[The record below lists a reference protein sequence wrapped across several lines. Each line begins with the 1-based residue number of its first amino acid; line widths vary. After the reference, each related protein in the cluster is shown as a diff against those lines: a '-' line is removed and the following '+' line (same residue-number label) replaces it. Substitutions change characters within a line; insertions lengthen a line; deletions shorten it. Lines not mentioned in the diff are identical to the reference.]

1 MRPDE
6 QDRRDGIEPRGRRRP
21 SLALFYFEQVGPRSY
36 LRITK
41 LGVILILL
49 FVTLPVVALIGLYLW
64 NSSTPPPDVDVTIK
78 PMPAASALPSPVIK
92 QAPPPPTPPK
102 APRQH
107 RAAMPSPLEA
117 PTPENRAKS

>member
-6 QDRRDGIEPRGRRRP
+6 QDRQDGIEPRGRRGL

-49 FVTLPVVALIGLYLW
+49 FATLPVVALIGIYLW

-102 APRQH
+102 APR
-107 RAAMPSPLEA
+107 
-117 PTPENRAKS
+117 